1 MVRKRKTH
9 ANANMMTINDK
20 TWKSVEKQLKWHYS
34 GKLLNVHEFIM
45 HGAIQRL
52 RKVLGWYGHAK
63 FREHMLFTHH
73 PHLD

>member
-1 MVRKRKTH
+1 
-9 ANANMMTINDK
+9 MMTIIDK
-20 TWKSVEKQLKWHYS
+20 TWKSVEKHLKWHCS

-52 RKVLGWYGHAK
+52 RKVLGWYSHAK
-63 FREHMLFTHH
+63 FREHMLFTHY